1 MALEAITIVEEAE
14 AAAAARKTEAALE
27 ARKLADAAR
36 IEGEQVL
43 KDARERAGQK
53 LRELDAEAEDRI
65 RVEAEAIRSDTEKE
79 MSVLRARA
87 EDRLDKAAERIVER
101 IVSG

>member
-14 AAAAARKTEAALE
+14 AAAAARKTEAAQE
-27 ARKLADAAR
+27 VRRMADAAR
-36 IEGEQVL
+36 NDGEKML
-43 KDARERAGQK
+43 KEARERAAQK
-53 LRELDAEAEDRI
+53 LRELDAEAEERI
-65 RVEAEAIRSDTEKE
+65 RVEAEAIRADTEKE

-87 EDRLDKAAERIVER
+87 EGRLGKAAEQIVER